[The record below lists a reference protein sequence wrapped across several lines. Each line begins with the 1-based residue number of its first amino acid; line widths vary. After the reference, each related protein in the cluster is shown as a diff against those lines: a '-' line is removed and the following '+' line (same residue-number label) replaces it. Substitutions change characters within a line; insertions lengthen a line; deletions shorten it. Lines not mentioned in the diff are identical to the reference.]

1 MFQHL
6 LLFKLSGIQ
15 KFDQE
20 LSGLFNLI
28 NKSDISLDNKVVK
41 YLESIIEYAKTYH
54 DHSMLKNSQSWMS
67 TIQMSQN
74 NINPYTLEEVKVYK
88 SKMRSVV
95 YYKILNDIAEY
106 FSQREKEIE
115 FVLEKTR
122 ELTSQM
128 ILAGFQLNVLKAP
141 DILVSYTKDEIMTI
155 WRKLATI
162 EQTKIFQYNIL
173 LLSGA
178 YDAYLILEEGMKML
192 VEV

>member
-115 FVLEKTR
+115 FVLQKTR